1 MARYAVHGP
10 RRERSGQSRRRFE
23 RRRLYALPLAL
34 AAFSPIAACAA
45 GRGGLNES
53 PGTAAS
59 SPTGVIGSFTYVDVL
74 PPKGRARGD
83 AAEQVATR
91 ACDRGNSYNIGGSAF
106 DACMLAHGWR
116 FDSFEPTPPGA
127 YLYNG
132 ILKPHGLERSDA
144 LRQAATRA
152 CDAGNSEK
160 IGTPEFDACMRARGW
175 RFAGRVPEAW
185 SPDFSSSEPSPPVET
200 PSSDSANEA
209 MQMVNQQ
216 MATDAANAA
225 AEQQFLDG
233 MAAAQQVENN
243 ANFIRQ

>member
-1 MARYAVHGP
+1 
-10 RRERSGQSRRRFE
+10 
-23 RRRLYALPLAL
+23 
-34 AAFSPIAACAA
+34 
-45 GRGGLNES
+45 
-53 PGTAAS
+53 
-59 SPTGVIGSFTYVDVL
+59 
-74 PPKGRARGD
+74 
-83 AAEQVATR
+83 
-91 ACDRGNSYNIGGSAF
+91 
-106 DACMLAHGWR
+106 MLAHGWR

-233 MAAAQQVENN
+233 TAAAQQVENN

>member
-1 MARYAVHGP
+1 MKARYK
-10 RRERSGQSRRRFE
+10 RF
-23 RRRLYALPLAL
+23 YALPLAL
-34 AAFSPIAACAA
+34 AALSPIAACAA

-53 PGTAAS
+53 PETAAS
-59 SPTGVIGSFTYVDVL
+59 SPTGVIGSFTFVDVL

-91 ACDRGNSYNIGGSAF
+91 ACDRGDSGNIGGSAF

-116 FDSFEPTPPGA
+116 FESFEPTPAGV
-127 YLYNG
+127 YLYDD
-132 ILKPHGLERSDA
+132 ILK
-144 LRQAATRA
+144 QTATRA

-160 IGTPEFDACMRARGW
+160 IGTPKFDACMRARGW
-175 RFAGRVPEAW
+175 RFAGRVPEAP
-185 SPDFSSSEPSPPVET
+185 SLDFSSSEPSPPVET

-209 MQMVNQQ
+209 IQMVNQQ

-233 MAAAQQVENN
+233 MAAAQQTENN
-243 ANFIRQ
+243 ANFIQQ